1 MSLFGKSF
9 EREIGKNTGKWVSN
23 VIFGDG
29 HATPYRRAES
39 RQQQKITQQRIN
51 EENLH
56 SQRIAQIKLESNLKS
71 KEQLLIIDR
80 AVLENV
86 DKVLS
91 IRIPNTSQEI
101 QDFLSE
107 LSVQLRTN
115 KWHKNSDEGK
125 IRNKYNEAILEI
137 CSQAIL
143 KLKSIDSENS
153 KLEYY
158 EKLVANYKRSK
169 YIKKFQTAIIVASV
183 LFLVA
188 LLVIIEEGLFWYFSI
203 PIITIALLYVGLR
216 YYKRQQN
223 VDNAKITEIR
233 SDENNSDKEKEL
245 NHENTIITDVNIFF
259 DLNQN
264 CRIEK
269 RLSDIWRKYEKSID
283 VTIIGRRPIFSA
295 DAVNN
300 SILYVGINP
309 SFNSSEDDSLI
320 KSADNKSLM
329 YGSFYQRSDAPDY
342 FKALELFAKGCD
354 YGYTHINLLYAREN
368 DREKLLNC
376 DHNFIREQLELTY
389 ETIQIIK
396 PMAILFFGDYC
407 KDLIYG
413 AERWVDPKTEKNSA
427 YHLNGVNIPV
437 FFTNDVTTLTTSEH
451 VDLIEKIKLS
461 VKPR

>member
-9 EREIGKNTGKWVSN
+9 EKEIGKNTGKWVSN

-39 RQQQKITQQRIN
+39 RHQQRINQKIVN

-56 SQRIAQIKLESNLKS
+56 SQRIAQIKLDNKLKS

-86 DKVLS
+86 DKVSS
-91 IRIPNTSQEI
+91 IRIPNSSEEI
-101 QDFLSE
+101 LDFLSE
-107 LSVQLRTN
+107 LSAQQRTS
-115 KWHKNSDEGK
+115 KWNKNSDEGK
-125 IRNKYNEAILEI
+125 IRNKYNEAILEK
-137 CSQAIL
+137 SLQTIL
-143 KLKSIDSENS
+143 KLKTIDSGNS

-158 EKLVANYKRSK
+158 EKLVANYKRNK

-183 LFLVA
+183 LLLIA

-203 PIITIALLYVGLR
+203 PIISIALLYVGFK

-223 VDNAKITEIR
+223 EDYAKITQIR
-233 SDENNSDKEKEL
+233 SDENKSNKEKQS
-245 NHENTIITDVNIFF
+245 NDENATISNDDIFF

-264 CRIEK
+264 GRIEK
-269 RLSDIWRKYEKSID
+269 RISEIWAKYEKTIDTTSIE
-283 VTIIGRRPIFSA
+283 RRPIFSA

-309 SFNSSEDDSLI
+309 SFNPSEDENLI
-320 KSADNKSLM
+320 KSVDDKSLM
-329 YGSFYQRSDAPDY
+329 YGSFYQRTDAPDY

-376 DHNFIREQLELTY
+376 NHNFIREQLELTY

-396 PMAILFFGDYC
+396 PMSILFFGDYC

-413 AERWVDPKTEKNSA
+413 ANRWVDPKTENNSA
-427 YHLNGVNIPV
+427 YRLNGVGIPV
-437 FFTNDVTTLTTSEH
+437 FFTNDVTTLTASEQ
-451 VDLIEKIKLS
+451 VDLIQKIKLS
-461 VKPR
+461 AKV

>member
-29 HATPYRRAES
+29 HATPYRRVES
-39 RQQQKITQQRIN
+39 RQQQKIAQQRIN

-56 SQRIAQIKLESNLKS
+56 SQRIAQIKLEDKLKS

-86 DKVLS
+86 DKVSS
-91 IRIPNTSQEI
+91 IRIPNKSEAI
-101 QDFLSE
+101 QDLLSE

-125 IRNKYNEAILEI
+125 IRNKYNEAILEKF
-137 CSQAIL
+137 SQAII

-158 EKLVANYKRSK
+158 EKLITNYKRNK
-169 YIKKFQTAIIVASV
+169 YFKRFQTAIIIASV
-183 LFLVA
+183 LFLIA
-188 LLVIIEEGLFWYFSI
+188 LVIIIEEGLFWYFSVPLI
-203 PIITIALLYVGLR
+203 LIAVLYVGIK
-216 YYKRQQN
+216 YYKRQQKEDM
-223 VDNAKITEIR
+223 VKITQIR
-233 SDENNSDKEKEL
+233 SDESNQQKEKQS
-245 NHENTIITDVNIFF
+245 NHENVVISNDDIFF

-264 CRIEK
+264 ERIEK
-269 RLSDIWRKYEKSID
+269 RLSEIWKKYSKSID
-283 VTIIGRRPIFSA
+283 TTIIERKPIFSA
-295 DAVNN
+295 DAVKN

-309 SFNSSEDDSLI
+309 SYNPSEDDSLI
-320 KSADNKSLM
+320 KSSDNKSLM
-329 YGSFYQRSDAPDY
+329 YGSFYQRNDAPDY
-342 FKALELFAKGCD
+342 FKALEFFAKGCD
-354 YGYTHINLLYAREN
+354 CAYTHINLLYAREN

-389 ETIQIIK
+389 ETIQISK
-396 PMAILFFGDYC
+396 PIAILFFGDYC
-407 KDLIYG
+407 KDLIFG
-413 AERWVDPKTEKNSA
+413 ADRWVDPKSEINSA
-427 YHLNGVNIPV
+427 YRLNGLGIPA
-437 FFTNDVTTLTTSEH
+437 FFTNDVTTLTAKEQ

-461 VKPR
+461 VKL

>member
-51 EENLH
+51 QENLH
-56 SQRIAQIKLESNLKS
+56 SQRIAQIEQENKLKS

-80 AVLENV
+80 AVLENI
-86 DKVLS
+86 DKVS
-91 IRIPNTSQEI
+91 SVRIPNTSEEI

-115 KWHKNSDEGK
+115 KWHENSDEGK
-125 IRNKYNEAILEI
+125 IRNKYNEAILEKS
-137 CSQAIL
+137 SQAIL
-143 KLKSIDSENS
+143 QLKSIDSENS

-158 EKLVANYKRSK
+158 GKLVANYRRSK

-183 LFLVA
+183 LFLIA
-188 LLVIIEEGLFWYFSI
+188 LLVIIEEGLFWYFFI
-203 PIITIALLYVGLR
+203 PIISIVLLYVGLK

-223 VDNAKITEIR
+223 EDNSKITQIR
-233 SDENNSDKEKEL
+233 SDENNSDKEKQS
-245 NHENTIITDVNIFF
+245 NHKNTIITNDDIFF

-269 RLSDIWRKYEKSID
+269 RLAEIWRNYEKSVD
-283 VTIIGRRPIFSA
+283 TTIIARRPIFSA

-320 KSADNKSLM
+320 KSADNKSLI
-329 YGSFYQRSDAPDY
+329 YGSFYQRTDAPDY
-342 FKALELFAKGCD
+342 FKALELIAKGCD
-354 YGYTHINLLYAREN
+354 FGYTHINLLYAREN

-413 AERWVDPKTEKNSA
+413 ADRWVDPKTENNSE
-427 YHLNGVNIPV
+427 YRLNGLGIPV
-437 FFTNDVTTLTTSEH
+437 FFTNDVTTLTASEQ

-461 VKPR
+461 VKV

>member
-39 RQQQKITQQRIN
+39 RHQQRINQKIVN

-56 SQRIAQIKLESNLKS
+56 SQRIAQIKLDNKLKS

-86 DKVLS
+86 DKVSS
-91 IRIPNTSQEI
+91 IRIPNSSEEI
-101 QDFLSE
+101 LDFLSE

-125 IRNKYNEAILEI
+125 IRNKYNEAILEKS
-137 CSQAIL
+137 SQTIL
-143 KLKSIDSENS
+143 KLKSIDSGNS

-183 LFLVA
+183 LLLIA

-203 PIITIALLYVGLR
+203 PIISITLLYVGLK

-223 VDNAKITEIR
+223 EDNTKITQIR
-233 SDENNSDKEKEL
+233 SDENNSIKEKQS
-245 NHENTIITDVNIFF
+245 NENSTINNNAIFF

-264 CRIEK
+264 GRIEK
-269 RLSDIWRKYEKSID
+269 RLSGIWAKYEKSID
-283 VTIIGRRPIFSA
+283 TKIIERRPIFSA
-295 DAVNN
+295 DAVND
-300 SILYVGINP
+300 SILYIGINP
-309 SFNSSEDDSLI
+309 SFNPSEDESLI
-320 KSADNKSLM
+320 KSVDDKSLM
-329 YGSFYQRSDAPDY
+329 YGSFYQRTDAPDY

-413 AERWVDPKTEKNSA
+413 ANRWVDPKTENNSA
-427 YHLNGVNIPV
+427 YRLNGVDIPV
-437 FFTNDVTTLTTSEH
+437 FFTNDVTTLTESEQ

-461 VKPR
+461 LKV